1 MLILT
6 LLVFFTL
13 AAYSIDQLVRGIWL
27 LNTLRA
33 RGTSLGF
40 LRAPILNNGA
50 GPDSDGV
57 HQRYWLCR
65 SFIGKITEPIQRLVF
80 YSFSVW
86 ILFIFSRSH
95 LFDGW
100 HTPFI
105 LYVVFSIY
113 AALIAMPAIILR
125 YSAEKFRSDAV
136 SWFNRRLIAMGGADA
151 SVNAKQLESI
161 RNQIAALKTG
171 AFAPFSQQPLVQ
183 AALALI
189 GSVSGLMLLEQ
200 HIPF

>member
-80 YSFSVW
+80 YSF
-86 ILFIFSRSH
+86 SH